1 MTPMEALFFVQKP
14 YVFVLFSFRRDIH
27 DIPDRYMYFYPV
39 MLDGWDEIANW
50 LRLKNRIQLLR
61 VTMGYYVNERKGHV
75 E

>member
-1 MTPMEALFFVQKP
+1 MEALFFVQKP

-27 DIPDRYMYFYPV
+27 DIPDRYMYLYPV

-50 LRLKNRIQLLR
+50 LRLTCIQLLR
-61 VTMGYYVNERKGHV
+61 VTMGYCVNERKGHV